1 MRGKG
6 VSKDKN
12 HSMAGEQS
20 SPNINCN
27 RQCLCGTKTRL
38 AQKHEMNQRM
48 AEYMMAHEANS
59 SRSESISTVTEEMY
73 GLAENNYQEEN
84 VDELVDFIE
93 GKSSGNEKKRMKKER
108 QKQER
113 IIAMRKEEEE
123 RNLQLKSVQAKKSL
137 IEQYKEKMMNSNN
150 ANENLKPQ
158 MSKKQLKKAAAK
170 TKKLM
175 EEATKSNLPE
185 QQSISNE
192 HSGRKL
198 SNPLASSPL
207 SQLSQAPKNVNT
219 PSNILSSLNDLRS
232 ELQSLSNP
240 TMCVEDMQSKLQ
252 NFTMNC
258 TNPIRDNHS
267 NSNMFNSQ
275 NMTTNFE
282 LMQNLEQLRA
292 KHKRELELLQLKHKQ
307 AIEEEE
313 LKSMHKQKEQLF
325 LLKQKYGL
333 SQPCSQPK
341 QPMNQSA
348 TIANATNTSFLPS
361 TTDKMNNSNV
371 KPKKKKD
378 NLTSDNSKNQ
388 IKISQN
394 DNGGVDFTKVSGNQN
409 EILSKY
415 GLYAD
420 NSASEHMYSNSE
432 SKLFNQT
439 KVCEEKEESLKELYE
454 RSNKHRNDESMVTIR
469 RVDGHFNSSPTVT
482 ITQPIKSKDNK
493 KVGDKLLYKVVN
505 GEVLKASD
513 APNLIPGAKPMP

>member
-1 MRGKG
+1 M
-6 VSKDKN
+6 
-12 HSMAGEQS
+12 
-20 SPNINCN
+20 
-27 RQCLCGTKTRL
+27 L
-38 AQKHEMNQRM
+38 MNF
-48 AEYMMAHEANS
+48 
-59 SRSESISTVTEEMY
+59 
-73 GLAENNYQEEN
+73 
-84 VDELVDFIE
+84 DFIE

-108 QKQER
+108 QKQDR

-137 IEQYKEKMMNSNN
+137 IEQYKENMMNSNN

-207 SQLSQAPKNVNT
+207 SQLSQAPKNVDT

-232 ELQSLSNP
+232 ELQSLSYP
-240 TMCVEDMQSKLQ
+240 TTCVEDIQSKLQ

-307 AIEEEE
+307 IEEEE

-333 SQPCSQPK
+333 LQPGSQPK
-341 QPMNQSA
+341 QPMNQPA

-361 TTDKMNNSNV
+361 TTDKINNSNA

-420 NSASEHMYSNSE
+420 NSASEHMHSNSE

-454 RSNKHRNDESMVTIR
+454 RS
-469 RVDGHFNSSPTVT
+469 
-482 ITQPIKSKDNK
+482 
-493 KVGDKLLYKVVN
+493 
-505 GEVLKASD
+505 
-513 APNLIPGAKPMP
+513 